1 MTEPA
6 DRESVEQTIALF
18 RELMGQVAAPVNP
31 AWMEE
36 AQLTLPQ
43 LKTAMILRQEGTWS
57 VGRVAERL
65 KVGEPTASHLIDR
78 LVQSGLAE
86 RTEDEKDRRRTLVR
100 LSPPGRKLVE
110 ERLQRTEEHLR
121 ELFQRI
127 SPEDLAALRQG
138 LRAIVAVARSER

>member
-1 MTEPA
+1 MEPVEN
-6 DRESVEQTIALF
+6 ESVEQTIALF
-18 RELMGQVAAPVNP
+18 RELMGKIAAKADP

-43 LKTAMILRQEGTWS
+43 LKTAMILRQQGDWS

-65 KVGEPTASHLIDR
+65 KVGEPTASHLVDR

-100 LSPPGRKLVE
+100 LSPTGRKLVE

-121 ELFQRI
+121 ELFARI
-127 SPEDLAALRQG
+127 SQEELTALRQG
-138 LRAIVAVARSER
+138 LHAIVEAARNER

>member
-1 MTEPA
+1 MEPA
-6 DRESVEQTIALF
+6 KYEAVDQTIALF
-18 RELMGQVAAPVNP
+18 RELVGKVAAQVNP

-65 KVGEPTASHLIDR
+65 NVGEPTASHLIDR
-78 LVQSGLAE
+78 LAQSGLAE
-86 RTEDEKDRRRTLVR
+86 RTEDKKDRRRTLVR
-100 LSPPGRKLVE
+100 LSPQGRKLVE

-121 ELFQRI
+121 ELFRRI
-127 SPEDLAALRQG
+127 SPEDLAALCQG
-138 LRAIVAVARSER
+138 LRAIVAAARNEP

>member
-1 MTEPA
+1 MNPA
-6 DRESVEQTIALF
+6 VDEAVDRTVALF
-18 RELMGQVAAPVNP
+18 RELMGKVAAPVNP

-43 LKTAMILRQEGTWS
+43 LKAAMILRQEGVWS

-100 LSPPGRKLVE
+100 LSAQGRRLVE
-110 ERLQRTEEHLR
+110 ERLQRTEERLR
-121 ELFQRI
+121 ELFLRI
-127 SPEDLAALRQG
+127 TAEDLEAFHQG
-138 LRAIVAVARSER
+138 LRAIVAAASDER